1 MTIMIAIIIAII
13 KNNKDLKSNN
23 SHSCDNDSNKV

>member
-23 SHSCDNDSNKV
+23 SHSNNNDNF

>member
-23 SHSCDNDSNKV
+23 SYSNNNDNF